1 MFRSRKIAA
10 AFVLSIAASLASFA
24 QTGPSNRILQAIDAN
39 QPVIIR
45 GSAHPLAKPEFDFGR
60 VEGRMR
66 INGASLV
73 FNLSPEQH
81 AALQALLR
89 EQLDRSSTK
98 FHKWLTP
105 DQYAARFGMTQS
117 DLAQVTAWLQAE
129 GFKVN
134 GISRSSTKI
143 SFSGTA
149 GQIESAFRT
158 EIHHYRVNG
167 ELHFA
172 NATDLSVPEAFAG
185 TVLAVGNLADLRP
198 KPKSGRALQA
208 SSLQA
213 RSSNVG
219 SSHPTSNQSPA
230 TLSPHYT
237 NNNTGYHYLAP
248 ADFATIYD
256 LNPLYTA
263 GLDGTGQSIAIMG
276 QSAIYT
282 SDIVNFRAAAGLPAL
297 ISCPASPCNLQ
308 QTLVPSSG
316 TSTVVNAD
324 LTEADLDLEW
334 AEGIAPN
341 VNLIFVFVGNAPNY
355 NAFDAL
361 QYTIDNNLAPVI
373 SITYGNCEQ
382 TLGITEAQMVQQWV
396 QQANSQGETVIAAS
410 GDSGAADCDPQI
422 DYPATQGLA
431 VDVPASIPEVTGVGG
446 TEFNEQA
453 DPTTTFWNTTNT
465 AGGGSAVSY
474 IPEITWDD
482 TLLNQELSASG
493 GGASIFFAKPSWQV
507 GANVPEDGARDVP
520 DIALSASSDND
531 PYLIC
536 STPNQSMP
544 SCVEGFIGG
553 NGNVLSSGG
562 TSFGAPTFA
571 AIVALINQ
579 NTGARQGNVNPTLY
593 TLAGTTPTAFHDI
606 TTGSNDVPCAQGS
619 PDCPANGI
627 MGFTAGPGYDQT
639 TGWGS
644 LDASVLVNAWP
655 PAYSFSA
662 TPGSVS
668 IAAAGDQGTSSIS
681 LVSNVGFTPTVTL
694 TCTPQPGVYGLTCQI
709 KPSTVTAASPTATLT
724 ILTVGSGSASMVTPH
739 FPFAW
744 LVGISGTLLA
754 GVCVLEVPFFRRRR
768 AGLPLLL
775 LLACLAANVSCG
787 GSSSSQPPPAQST
800 PAGSYTIKITG
811 TTSNASV
818 STNVTAAVQ

>member
-1 MFRSRKIAA
+1 MFCSAKSAA
-10 AFVLSIAASLASFA
+10 ILVLSIAAALASSA
-24 QTGPSNRILQAIDAN
+24 QTGPNNRILQAVDAN
-39 QPVIIR
+39 QSVIVR
-45 GSAHPLAKPEFDFGR
+45 GSAHPLAKPEFDAGQ
-60 VEGRMR
+60 VDGGMR

-81 AALQALLR
+81 TALQALLR
-89 EQLDRSSTK
+89 EQQDRSSSK

-105 DQYAARFGMTQS
+105 EQYAARFGMTQS
-117 DLAQVTAWLQAE
+117 DLAKVTAWLHSE
-129 GFKVN
+129 GFQVN
-134 GISRSSTKI
+134 SISRGHTRI

-149 GQIESAFRT
+149 AQIESAFRT

-172 NATDLSVPEAFAG
+172 NATDLSVPAAFAG
-185 TVLAVGNLADLRP
+185 TVLAVGNLGDLRP
-198 KPKSGRALQA
+198 KPKSSRRSHDQSSPSSA
-208 SSLQA
+208 S
-213 RSSNVG
+213 
-219 SSHPTSNQSPA
+219 
-230 TLSPHYT
+230 LSPHYT
-237 NNNTGYHYLAP
+237 DSNTGYHYLAP

-297 ISCPASPCNLQ
+297 VLCPASPCNLQ
-308 QTLVPSSG
+308 QMLVPNSG
-316 TSTVVNAD
+316 TATVINAD

-341 VNLIFVFVGNAPNY
+341 VNLVFVFVGNAPNY

-361 QYTIDNNLAPVI
+361 DYTIENNLAPVI

-382 TLGITEAQMVQQWV
+382 TLGITEAEMVQQWV

-453 DPTTTFWNTTNT
+453 DPTTTFWNTTN
-465 AGGGSAVSY
+465 AADGGSAISY
-474 IPEITWDD
+474 IPEKTWND
-482 TLLNQELSASG
+482 TLLNEELSASG
-493 GGASIFFAKPSWQV
+493 GGASTFFVKPSWQV
-507 GANVPEDGARDVP
+507 GANVPQDNARDVP

-536 STPNQSMP
+536 STPNPATP

-553 NGNVLSSGG
+553 NGKELSSGG

-579 NTGARQGNVNPTLY
+579 NTGSSQGNVNPTLY
-593 TLAGTTPTAFHDI
+593 ALAGTTPTAFHDI
-606 TTGSNDVPCAQGS
+606 TTGSNDVPCAVPS
-619 PDCPANGI
+619 PDCPSSGPNMGI

-662 TPGSVS
+662 TPISVS

-681 LVSNVGFTPTVTL
+681 LVSNVGFSPTVTL
-694 TCTPQPGVYGLTCQI
+694 TCTPQPGVYGLTCEI
-709 KPSTVTAASPTATLT
+709 KPSTVTAGSPTATLT
-724 ILTVGSGSASMVTPH
+724 VLTVGSGSASVVTPH

-744 LVGISGTLLA
+744 LVGISGTLFA
-754 GVCVLEVPFFRRRR
+754 GMCLLELPFFRRRR

-775 LLACLAANVSCG
+775 LLACVAAEISCG
-787 GSSSSQPPPAQST
+787 GSSSSQPPPVTQST

-818 STNVTAAVQ
+818 STTVTAAVQ